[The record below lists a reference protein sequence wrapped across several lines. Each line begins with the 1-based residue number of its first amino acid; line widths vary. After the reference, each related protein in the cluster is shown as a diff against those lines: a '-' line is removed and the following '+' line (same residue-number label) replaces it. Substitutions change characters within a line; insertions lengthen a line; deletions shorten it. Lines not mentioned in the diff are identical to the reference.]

1 MEHPPV
7 NPRWMLLPAVAA
19 VAASSLFIRLAN
31 VPPLAAAFWR
41 AAFAGMAFLP
51 FFAIP
56 SVRRQWNAISF
67 KTFLAI
73 FGATFIIAIHNILF
87 ITSLSYTSVAA
98 STVLTCTQPI
108 FTAFL
113 GALFIGEKVTPR
125 AAVGL
130 IGAIGGA
137 VLISLPQGGHQTL
150 KGNLLAI
157 AAAITVAL
165 FVLCA
170 RTLRKT
176 APLAPF
182 QLTVH
187 LASVIYLFLFAQ
199 LFTIPLTGFD
209 FNSWKALLLLGL
221 IPTFIGHTLL
231 TYSIGYLKAYLVSL
245 AIVGEPVGATL
256 LAAIFLAEIP
266 SWLTVIGGLIILA
279 SILYAVHE
287 KDVIPSAIAD

>member
-1 MEHPPV
+1 
-7 NPRWMLLPAVAA
+7 MLLPAVMA
-19 VAASSLFIRLAN
+19 VAASALFIRLAD

-41 AAFAGMAFLP
+41 AAFAGIAFLP
-51 FFAIP
+51 LFIFP
-56 SVRRQWNAISF
+56 SVWRQWRGLTI

-73 FGATFIIAIHNILF
+73 CGATFIVAIHNILF

-113 GALFIGEKVTPR
+113 GAFLIHEKVSRR
-125 AAVGL
+125 AALGL
-130 IGAIGGA
+130 IGAIAGA
-137 VLISLPQGGHQTL
+137 VLISLPQGGSTTL

-157 AAAITVAL
+157 AAAITIAL

-176 APLAPF
+176 VPLVPF

-187 LASVIYLFLFAQ
+187 LASVVYLFLFAQ
-199 LFTIPLTGFD
+199 IFTIPLTGFD

-231 TYSIGYLKAYLVSL
+231 TYSVGYLKAYLVSL

-266 SWLTVIGGLIILA
+266 SWLTVIGGAIILA
-279 SILYAVHE
+279 SILYAIYE
-287 KDVIPSAIAD
+287 KDVTPSAIAN